1 MTPEEKAALQ
11 QAVANIVQAFGL
23 VRSAL
28 MDLSVQ
34 LAEIE
39 TQASSLDEGLAGYFG
54 RAPYPYEDE
63 CENCGEDSGGY
74 PYCSEE
80 CAADTLTAR
89 REAAAGSNEEG
100 EPCSP
105 FCDEHET
112 CREEAR
118 LITAARLGF
127 VWTPEQQR
135 LREELWANPSPEY
148 TVIVERAETPEGS
161 GDRARIPVM
170 GLSEWITRDDGHGW
184 YFDPYTW
191 AKQAIAEYLGV
202 SRHDFEVHVLR
213 PESPAPV
220 KDRRPVYADPHANPE
235 DDVIRRITRLEDEP
249 ELNTTGYVTL
259 RRTVTDNGHGV
270 IWSGSVPQPRHPQ
283 DIGLAQAQDT
293 LTRLFYG
300 AAVPGGE

>member
-28 MDLSVQ
+28 TNFSVQ
-34 LAEIE
+34 LAEID
-39 TQASSLDEGLAGYFG
+39 TPPVAAVRSQM
-54 RAPYPYEDE
+54 RIYENV
-63 CENCGEDSGGY
+63 CENCGETTEDGFD
-74 PYCSEE
+74 YCTPQCFEE
-80 CAADTLTAR
+80 LVIAR
-89 REAAAGSNEEG
+89 EEAAAGSNEE
-100 EPCSP
+100 PCPP

-112 CREEAR
+112 CREEAQLHSASR
-118 LITAARLGF
+118 FGF
-127 VWTPEQQR
+127 AWTREQQA
-135 LREELWANPSPEY
+135 LREDLLNSPSPEY

-202 SRHDFEVHVLR
+202 SRNDFEVHVLR
-213 PESPAPV
+213 PEPPAPV